1 MGGLLLGGN
10 VYTGETEIFLWDK
23 MQRLDFVKQVCSF
36 YTKTIKD
43 WRCIERLELGG
54 RCVAS

>member
-10 VYTGETEIFLWDK
+10 VYTGETEIFLVEK
-23 MQRLDFVKQVCSF
+23 MQCLDSVKQVCSF
-36 YTKTIKD
+36 YTKTIKN

-54 RCVAS
+54 RYAAT